1 MMHCTL
7 DSQEYQRENEAE
19 ERRCLEITQHLL
31 HKYKYEKGAPVAA
44 VIVEPIQ
51 AEGGMSGKGRA
62 SFVLFSSSTLTQV
75 IYGR

>member
-1 MMHCTL
+1 MTYCML
-7 DSQEYQRENEAE
+7 ALQEYQRENEAE

-51 AEGGMSGKGRA
+51 AEGGMLRKG
-62 SFVLFSSSTLTQV
+62 SFL
-75 IYGR
+75 